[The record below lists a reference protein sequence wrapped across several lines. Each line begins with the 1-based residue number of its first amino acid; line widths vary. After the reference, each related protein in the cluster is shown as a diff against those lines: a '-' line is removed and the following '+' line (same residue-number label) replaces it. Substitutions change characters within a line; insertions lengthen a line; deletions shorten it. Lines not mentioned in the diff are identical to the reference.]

1 MGSDA
6 ILVGCM
12 PTPAVAYLTR
22 FSKAGAGIVISASHN
37 PYHDNGI
44 KVFGPN
50 GYKLSVEAESELEMS
65 LFEKDWERMCSDIRA
80 PGTLQFPE
88 ENEERYLSFLENS
101 IPDDFSLDGMRLV
114 LDCANGATHSVAPAL
129 FEKLGANVDVLF
141 SEPDGI
147 NINDGCGSQHTDS
160 LSKKV
165 VESGADLGLAFDGD
179 GDRLIAVD
187 ETGETLTGDQVIV
200 LLAKRLLERGEL
212 KKNQVVTT
220 VMSNIGLKRS
230 LDSMNITHLECG
242 VGDRLVLEKMIS
254 TGSVLG
260 GEDSGHIILL
270 DHHTTGDGLLAAIQ
284 LVLAM
289 KETSLPLSEMK
300 TVMTLYPQVLTN
312 VRVAKKPNLKTIH
325 DLQQAISNTEADLGE
340 NGRVLVRYSGTE
352 PICRVMVEGPTVQ
365 ETEDHCKKISDA
377 VKESIGVKDIIL

>member
-1 MGSDA
+1 
-6 ILVGCM
+6 
-12 PTPAVAYLTR
+12 
-22 FSKAGAGIVISASHN
+22 
-37 PYHDNGI
+37 
-44 KVFGPN
+44 
-50 GYKLSVEAESELEMS
+50 
-65 LFEKDWERMCSDIRA
+65 
-80 PGTLQFPE
+80 
-88 ENEERYLSFLENS
+88 
-101 IPDDFSLDGMRLV
+101 
-114 LDCANGATHSVAPAL
+114 
-129 FEKLGANVDVLF
+129 LF

-325 DLQQAISNTEADLGE
+325 DLQQAISDTEADLGE

-377 VKESIGVKDIIL
+377 VQQSIGVKDIIL